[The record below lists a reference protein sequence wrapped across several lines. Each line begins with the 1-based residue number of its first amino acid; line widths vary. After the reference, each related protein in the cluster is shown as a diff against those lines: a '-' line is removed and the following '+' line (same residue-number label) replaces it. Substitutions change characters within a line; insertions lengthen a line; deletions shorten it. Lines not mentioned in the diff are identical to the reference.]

1 MPVWP
6 KFVHTISG
14 SLQTAATQRKLRDE
28 RDATAQQDEAFRSL
42 LRPLSTTSFWKQYGV
57 ESGMSYSRFQARVPL
72 QRYDQIAPAVAQMRR
87 GESNVLWPGKCT
99 LFGLTSGTTDFTPK
113 CLPMTDDLLAHFRR
127 AGFEALLYFTARCG
141 NPGIFRGRH
150 LFYSATT
157 ALTPLSE
164 AAPHQAFAGQVSG
177 IAGLNF
183 PRWAER
189 HLYEPGAAIA
199 EAPSNDNQLE
209 AIATRT
215 ATRDITLIAGVPNSM
230 PALLAALQKKFFGE
244 RGIKRAVQD
253 HWPNLECFVHS
264 GAAVAPYVRELRHAL
279 GDRVAFHEVFA
290 ASEGVLAAQDAE
302 TGRGL
307 RVLTDMGLFFEFV
320 PLSEFDDLRQ
330 EQLGPKALPLGGV
343 KTGIDYVMIV
353 TTPGGLVRHILG
365 DVVRFISTA
374 PPRLIYI
381 GGTELRLNALGENV
395 SERELTDALVNLC
408 QRREWTLVN
417 FHVAPLFAAG
427 ILTGQQR
434 GCHEWWIELKPGT
447 AITPT
452 GPQMGMEL
460 DAALRE
466 TNSTYAAKRAM
477 GFIEA
482 PIVRLVMPG
491 VFEYWLRF
499 HQRWGGQH
507 KMPRCRS
514 DRRIADEFALI
525 TNFAPD

>member
-6 KFVHTISG
+6 KFAYTFHG
-14 SLQTAATQRKLRDE
+14 SRQTAATQRKLRDE
-28 RDATAQQDEAFRSL
+28 RAGPAQQDEVFRSL
-42 LRPLSTTSFWKQYGV
+42 IHPLSTTSFWKQYGV

-72 QRYDQIAPAVAQMRR
+72 QRYDQIAPAVTRMQR
-87 GESNVLWPGKCT
+87 GESDVLWPGKCT
-99 LFGLTSGTTDFTPK
+99 LFGRTSGTTDFTPK
-113 CLPMTDDLLAHFRR
+113 CLPMTDALLAHFRR
-127 AGFEALLYFTARCG
+127 AGFEALLYYTARSG
-141 NPGIFRGRH
+141 KSGIFRGRH
-150 LFYSATT
+150 LYYSAST
-157 ALTPLSE
+157 ALAPLPE
-164 AAPHQAFAGQVSG
+164 AAPERAFAGQVSG
-177 IAGLNF
+177 IMALNL
-183 PRWAER
+183 PRWAKR

-199 EAPSNDNQLE
+199 EAPSNDHQLE

-215 ATRDITLIAGVPNSM
+215 AKRDITLIAGVPNSI
-230 PALLAALQKKFFGE
+230 PPLLAALRKRCFGE
-244 RGIKRAVQD
+244 RGSERAVQE
-253 HWPNLECFVHS
+253 HWRHLECFVHS
-264 GAAVAPYVRELRHAL
+264 GAGVSPHFRELRQAL

-302 TGRGL
+302 PGRGL

-320 PLSEFDDLRQ
+320 PLREFDDLRQ
-330 EQLGPKALPLGGV
+330 EQLGAKALPLGGV

-353 TTPGGLVRHILG
+353 TTPGGLVRYILG
-365 DVVRFISTA
+365 DIVRFISTT
-374 PPRLIYI
+374 PPRLIYV
-381 GGTELRLNALGENV
+381 GSTELRLNALGENV
-395 SERELTDALVNLC
+395 SERELTDVLVNLC

-434 GCHEWWIELKPGT
+434 GSHEWWIELKPGT
-447 AITPT
+447 VITPT

-477 GFIEA
+477 GFIDA

-514 DRRIADEFALI
+514 DRRVADEFALI

>member
-6 KFVHTISG
+6 KFAYSFNG

-28 RDATAQQDEAFRSL
+28 GAAPAQQDEAFQSL
-42 LRPLSTTSFWKQYGV
+42 VRPLSTTSFWKQYGV
-57 ESGMSYSRFQARVPL
+57 EPGMSYSRFQARIPL
-72 QRYDQIAPAVAQMRR
+72 HRHEQIAPAVARMQR
-87 GESNVLWPGKCT
+87 GEPDVLWPGKCT
-99 LFGLTSGTTDFTPK
+99 LFGLTSGTSDFTAK
-113 CLPMTDDLLAHFRR
+113 CLPMTEDLLAHFRR
-127 AGFEALLYFTARCG
+127 AGFEALLYFTARTG
-141 NPGIFRGRH
+141 KSGIFRGRH
-150 LFYSATT
+150 LYYSAPT
-157 ALTPLSE
+157 ALALVPE
-164 AAPHQAFAGQVSG
+164 APPHQAFAGQVSG
-177 IAGLNF
+177 IAALHF
-183 PRWAER
+183 PRWVER
-189 HLYEPGAAIA
+189 HLYEPGTAVAQ
-199 EAPSNDNQLE
+199 EPSPDHQLE
-209 AIATRT
+209 VIASRT
-215 ATRDITLIAGVPNSM
+215 AGRDIRLIAGVPNAM
-230 PALLAALQKKFFGE
+230 PALLAALQKKLFGQG
-244 RGIKRAVQD
+244 GIGRPVQN
-253 HWPNLECFVHS
+253 HWRNLECFVHS
-264 GAAVAPYVRELRHAL
+264 GAAVAPHLRALRRDL

-302 TGRGL
+302 PAQGL

-320 PLSEFDDLRQ
+320 PLRDFDDLRQ
-330 EQLGPKALPLGGV
+330 EQLGPKALPLEGV
-343 KTGIDYVMIV
+343 KTGIDYVVIL

-365 DVVRFISTA
+365 DVVRFVSTT

-395 SERELTDALVNLC
+395 SERELTDVLVNLC
-408 QRREWTLVN
+408 QRRDWTLVN

-427 ILTGQQR
+427 IMTGQQR
-434 GCHEWWIELKPGT
+434 GCHEWWVELKPGT
-447 AITPT
+447 VITPT
-452 GPQMGMEL
+452 GPQMGTEL

-466 TNSTYAAKRAM
+466 RNSTYAAKRAT